1 MKKLCEYIV
10 HYNYIYRFDPL
21 FRKNKEIYNW
31 IIKKYLP
38 DSDIKNFELEI
49 ENMKKDEIKYK
60 EFQDEIKILDNDI
73 DLNKNTHPFRLNI
86 TKQKKIYLNVL
97 VLFISNFYSITAKN
111 ILQLEKIARQLS
123 VSSNDLLKY
132 IKEAKNEIEKKS
144 CEECAEKFFNEI
156 GKLNFNDIEKR
167 ILKLD
172 LLLFVYNQ
180 KEKKKKKFE
189 KIFFEKLNV
198 TTKEINYIVK
208 EIIEKQEDENE

>member
-31 IIKKYLP
+31 IIKKYLS

-49 ENMKKDEIKYK
+49 ENIKK
-60 EFQDEIKILDNDI
+60 DEIKILDNDI
-73 DLNKNTHPFRLNI
+73 NLNKNTHPFRLNI
-86 TKQKKIYLNVL
+86 SEYKKIYLNVL

-189 KIFFEKLNV
+189 KIFFEKLNI

>member
-1 MKKLCEYIV
+1 M
-10 HYNYIYRFDPL
+10 
-21 FRKNKEIYNW
+21 
-31 IIKKYLP
+31 
-38 DSDIKNFELEI
+38 
-49 ENMKKDEIKYK
+49 
-60 EFQDEIKILDNDI
+60 
-73 DLNKNTHPFRLNI
+73 
-86 TKQKKIYLNVL
+86 
-97 VLFISNFYSITAKN
+97 
-111 ILQLEKIARQLS
+111 
-123 VSSNDLLKY
+123 LKY

>member
-38 DSDIKNFELEI
+38 DSDIRNFELEI

-60 EFQDEIKILDNDI
+60 KFQDEIKILDNDI
-73 DLNKNTHPFRLNI
+73 NLNKNTHPFRLNI
-86 TKQKKIYLNVL
+86 TEYKKIYLNVL